1 MNKFED
7 LTLLELKAKREY
19 YKDCVKMAYNKY
31 KDVVMS
37 MEEVDKVIEER
48 LSGDRQ

>member
-7 LTLLELKAKREY
+7 LTLLELKVKREY
-19 YKDCVKMAYNKY
+19 YRDCVEMAYNRY

-48 LSGDRQ
+48 LSGDEQ